1 MTERTA
7 AQIDAAV
14 AGATV
19 ATAFRDTVR
28 AHPDRVALRSFD
40 GDTATELTYAE
51 YGARACRLAASL
63 AAHGVARGDRVVLM
77 MGNRPEFHIAD
88 VAVLL
93 CGATPISIYS
103 SSAPDQI
110 AYLVSHSKARFAI
123 VEHEHYLTEMLSV
136 RGELPT
142 LEQITVVEPPADL
155 PDGILRWDDQFGLD
169 PVDLDTAALIA
180 RPEDLATVIYTS
192 GTTGPP
198 KGVMLDH
205 GGVMWTASSLVE
217 RFGFDVDGMRL
228 VSYLPMAHIAERM
241 TSHYA
246 AIIHGYEI
254 TTCPE
259 AGKVTQWLTKAR
271 PEIFFAVPR
280 VWEKA
285 YATVS
290 SLVHGGDPAGAAAFD
305 EAIDLGWQ
313 VSEYRARGDEVPAD
327 LAARHAAVDAAVL
340 APWRGVLGLDACRV
354 AISGAAPIP
363 FEILR
368 FFRGLGIEL
377 SEIYGLSETY
387 GPMTWTPFRVKV
399 GTVGPAIPGTE
410 VRLGDDGE
418 VLCKG
423 GNIFKGYLDDPAKTA
438 EVMTGEW
445 FHTGDIGELD
455 ADGYLKIVDR
465 KKELIITAGGKNI
478 SPANIEAALKAS
490 ALVGQ
495 ACVIG
500 DGRPYLTALVV
511 LDPEV
516 APVWAASEGILD
528 TSLAALAENPEVLA
542 QIQVDVDHVND
553 RFSQVEGIKRFTVLH
568 EEWLA
573 DSEELTPTMKLK
585 RRGIMAKYAAE
596 IEALYS

>member
-28 AHPDRVALRSFD
+28 AHPDRVALRSYD
-40 GDTATELTYAE
+40 GDTPTDLTYAE
-51 YGARACRLAASL
+51 YAERACRLAASL
-63 AAHGVARGDRVVLM
+63 GAHGVGRGDRVVLM

-136 RGELPT
+136 HAELPT
-142 LEQITVVEPPADL
+142 LEQITVIEPPAVL
-155 PDGILRWDDQFGLD
+155 PEGVLLWDDQFALD
-169 PVDLDTAALIA
+169 PVDLDLAAGIA

-205 GGVMWTASSLVE
+205 AGVMWTASSLVE

-290 SLVHGGDPAGAAAFD
+290 SLVHTDVAQGAAFD
-305 EAIDLGWQ
+305 AAIDLGWQ
-313 VSEYRARGDEVPAD
+313 VSEYRARGEEVPAD
-327 LAARHAAVDAAVL
+327 LATRHAEADATVL

-387 GPMTWTPFRVKV
+387 GPMAWTPFRVKV

-418 VLCKG
+418 VLCRG

-455 ADGYLKIVDR
+455 EDGYLKIVDR

-490 ALVGQ
+490 ALIGQ

-500 DGRPYLTALVV
+500 DARPYLTALLV

-516 APVWAASEGILD
+516 APVWAAGHGIEDVSLA
-528 TSLAALAENPEVLA
+528 SLAANPVLLA
-542 QIQVDVDHVND
+542 QIQADVDQVND

-568 EEWLA
+568 EEWMA

-585 RRGIMAKYAAE
+585 RRGINAKYAAE
-596 IEALYS
+596 IEALYR

>member
-1 MTERTA
+1 MAELA
-7 AQIDAAV
+7 NDEIEALI

-19 ATAFRDTVR
+19 ASRFRDSVR
-28 AHPDRVALRSFD
+28 AHPDRLALRSWD
-40 GDTATELTYAE
+40 GDTPVDLTWAEYAE
-51 YGARACRLAASL
+51 RACRLAASL
-63 AAHGVARGDRVVLM
+63 GRLGIARGDRVVLM
-77 MGNRPEFHIAD
+77 MRNRPEFHVAD
-88 VAVLL
+88 MAVLL
-93 CGATPISIYS
+93 CGATPISIYF

-110 AYLVSHSKARFAI
+110 AYLANHSRARVAI
-123 VEHEHYLTEMLSV
+123 VEHEHFLTEVLSV
-136 RGELPT
+136 RGEIPT
-142 LEQITVVEPPADL
+142 LEHVAVIDEPATIPADV
-155 PDGILRWDDQFGLD
+155 LRWADLLTAD
-169 PVDLDTAALIA
+169 PVDLDAAASIA
-180 RPEDLATVIYTS
+180 QPDDLATVIYTS

-205 GGVMWTASSLVE
+205 HGVLWTATSLVD
-217 RFGFDVDGMRL
+217 RFGFDVTGMRL

-246 AIIHGYEI
+246 GILHAYEV
-254 TTCPE
+254 TTCPD
-259 AGKVTQWLTKAR
+259 AGRIAQWLTKAR

-290 SLVHGGDPAGAAAFD
+290 SLVHADPAQGAAFD
-305 EAIDLGWQ
+305 AAIDLGWE
-313 VSEYRARGDEVPAD
+313 VSEYHARGEEPPAD
-327 LAARHAAVDAAVL
+327 LAARHAEVDATVL
-340 APWRGVLGLDACRV
+340 APWRGILGLDACRV

-368 FFRGLGIEL
+368 FFRGLGIPL

-399 GTVGPAIPGTE
+399 GTVGPAIPATE

-418 VLCKG
+418 VLCRG
-423 GNIFKGYLDDPAKTA
+423 GNIFRGYLDDPERTA
-438 EVMTGEW
+438 EVMSGEW
-445 FHTGDIGELD
+445 FHTGDIGVLD
-455 ADGYLKIVDR
+455 EDGYLRIVDR

-490 ALVGQ
+490 PLVGQ

-500 DGRPYLTALVV
+500 DARPYLTALLV

-516 APVWAASEGILD
+516 APVWAAGHGIAEADLAG
-528 TSLAALAENPEVLA
+528 LAANPEVLA
-542 QIQVDVDHVND
+542 AVQADVDAVNA
-553 RFSQVEGIKRFTVLH
+553 RFSQVEGIKRFRLLSD
-568 EEWLA
+568 EWMP

-585 RRGIMAKYAAE
+585 RRGINSRYAAE

>member
-1 MTERTA
+1 MSERTA
-7 AQIDAAV
+7 AEIDAAV

-19 ATAFRDTVR
+19 TTAFRDTVR
-28 AHPDRVALRSFD
+28 ANPDRVALRSYD
-40 GDTATELTYAE
+40 GDTATELTYAQYAE
-51 YGARACRLAASL
+51 RACRLAASL
-63 AAHGVARGDRVVLM
+63 AAHGVGRGDRVVLM
-77 MGNRPEFHIAD
+77 MSNRPEFHIAD
-88 VAVLL
+88 VAAML

-103 SSAPDQI
+103 SSSPEQI

-123 VEHEHYLTEMLSV
+123 VEHEGYLTSMLSV
-136 RGELPT
+136 HADLPT
-142 LEQITVVEPPADL
+142 LEQITVVEPPAVL
-155 PDGILRWDDQFGLD
+155 PEGVLLWDDQFALD
-169 PVDLDTAALIA
+169 PVDLDTAAAIA
-180 RPEDLATVIYTS
+180 EPADLATVIYTS

-259 AGKVTQWLTKAR
+259 AGKVTQWLTRAR

-290 SLVHGGDPAGAAAFD
+290 ALVHGDPEQGKAFD
-305 EAIDLGWQ
+305 AAIDLGWE
-313 VSEYRARGDEVPAD
+313 VSEHRARGEEVPAD
-327 LAARHAAVDAAVL
+327 LAARHAEIDAAVL
-340 APWRGVLGLDACRV
+340 APWRGILGLDQCRV
-354 AISGAAPIP
+354 AITGAAPIP

-423 GNIFKGYLDDPAKTA
+423 GNIFKGYLDDPERTA

-445 FHTGDIGELD
+445 FHTGDIGVLD
-455 ADGYLKIVDR
+455 EDGYLKIVDR

-490 ALVGQ
+490 ALIGQ

-500 DGRPYLTALVV
+500 DGRPYLTALLV

-516 APVWAASEGILD
+516 APVWAASEGIQD
-528 TSLAALAENPEVLA
+528 TSLPALAANPEVLA
-542 QIQVDVDHVND
+542 QIQADVDHVNSN
-553 RFSQVEGIKRFTVLH
+553 FSQVEGIKRFTVLH

-585 RRGIMAKYAAE
+585 RRGITARYAAE
-596 IEALYS
+596 IEALYG

>member
-1 MTERTA
+1 
-7 AQIDAAV
+7 
-14 AGATV
+14 
-19 ATAFRDTVR
+19 
-28 AHPDRVALRSFD
+28 
-40 GDTATELTYAE
+40 
-51 YGARACRLAASL
+51 
-63 AAHGVARGDRVVLM
+63 
-77 MGNRPEFHIAD
+77 
-88 VAVLL
+88 
-93 CGATPISIYS
+93 
-103 SSAPDQI
+103 
-110 AYLVSHSKARFAI
+110 
-123 VEHEHYLTEMLSV
+123 
-136 RGELPT
+136 
-142 LEQITVVEPPADL
+142 
-155 PDGILRWDDQFGLD
+155 
-169 PVDLDTAALIA
+169 
-180 RPEDLATVIYTS
+180 
-192 GTTGPP
+192 
-198 KGVMLDH
+198 
-205 GGVMWTASSLVE
+205 
-217 RFGFDVDGMRL
+217 
-228 VSYLPMAHIAERM
+228 
-241 TSHYA
+241 
-246 AIIHGYEI
+246 
-254 TTCPE
+254 
-259 AGKVTQWLTKAR
+259 VTQWLSKAR

-327 LAARHAAVDAAVL
+327 LAAHHAAVDAAVL

-490 ALVGQ
+490 ALIGQ